1 MTQDY
6 LDKLKQSIIQNIDS
20 LEDEIINLQYIVI
33 KNLQDKNAILKI
45 GYEKIE
51 NRVTILE
58 SNHNDLAQYGRCNNV
73 VFSSI
78 PENMSDNSL
87 KKTVILVFSD
97 IDIETALRHIDPCHE
112 VGKPTSKI

>member
-6 LDKLKQSIIQNIDS
+6 LDKLKQSIIQNINS
-20 LEDEIINLQYIVI
+20 LEDEIINLRYIVI
-33 KNLQDKNAILKI
+33 KNIQDKNAIFKI
-45 GYEKIE
+45 GYEKVE
-51 NRVTILE
+51 SRVTILE
-58 SNHNDLAQYGRCNNV
+58 SNHNDLAQYGRRNNV

>member
-51 NRVTILE
+51 NIVTILE
-58 SNHNDLAQYGRCNNV
+58 SNHNDLAQYGRRNNV

-97 IDIETALRHIDPCHE
+97 IDIETALRHVDPCHE

>member
-51 NRVTILE
+51 NIVTILE
-58 SNHNDLAQYGRCNNV
+58 SNHNDLAQYGRCSNV

-78 PENMSDNSL
+78 PENMSDNNL